1 MRSALKEN
9 FENYLLNIRLQL
21 FFKKFLMQKVVVIR
35 AMVWQYNG
43 RVKGVVPVKGR
54 CVFLATMADF
64 IYIYNFHAIV

>member
-35 AMVWQYNG
+35 VMVWQYNG
-43 RVKGVVPVKGR
+43 RVKGVVARFKGR

-64 IYIYNFHAIV
+64 IYII

>member
-35 AMVWQYNG
+35 VMVWQYNG
-43 RVKGVVPVKGR
+43 RVKGVVVPIKGR
-54 CVFLATMADF
+54 CVFFGHNGRL
-64 IYIYNFHAIV
+64 YIYNVIFTR